1 MQIKKY
7 ILFKKK
13 NEKTKKEVVVSFY
26 RLKYTNFIN
35 SDNYLVGLPY
45 EINPESRFLALGAR
59 RGHVIADLNYS
70 CFLARRAS
78 LFLFGSLVR
87 RSHPAVSFGYRFYD
101 YEDLFSE
108 FSTLSLSYV
117 RDWVPGLLTNYKA
130 LFRTA
135 LKEEGALRRIG
146 FFFQFPDILLMF
158 GANDSIGFI
167 INEARSIQ
175 IPTIVTGDTSL
186 SFSRI
191 TYMLL
196 GNYKSLKS
204 TMFFVKLFLDLNA
217 ESRRFRVLR
226 HYSIFKHLIRSIFLR
241 RTLKSKLFS
250 IKLAKMFFVFKA
262 ISKLRVSQITPVVYR
277 NYNWIPASFFRVLKK
292 PVFYNRNKGS
302 VMRKSLKGR
311 MRRIVP
317 ISKKEYVTKRLNLLK
332 PAGFAKKL
340 RCKRLVL
347 NRKFMPLTSRRLSF
361 GNRKLHLN
369 GRTLKRRVRRVTNL
383 KLLKRGVGGSL
394 GNLARSS
401 KSRKFRRLLK
411 IAKRRGL
418 QTKLLLNRADIFL
431 HNRLKL
437 LNNPDKDYSA
447 ANPLPVFMF
456 DRKAL
461 RHVFPFLG
469 YFSYGYMAKRLN
481 TLLFYRTIFRQIV
494 QKRKRIL
501 RLKRFTS
508 DLRVISVK
516 AKKFRSLNLAVN
528 RRISSISKLR
538 ARVKKFSKK
547 LKELS
552 RLKKFRRT
560 LGFNEHSY
568 TKRTLDDKKRSD
580 LRKKNSNSK
589 LDKTSDKGLV
599 SGNKNSRLDVKFGQ
613 LGEHPDKKKSKVSK
627 NNKFSNSKSSGP
639 GEAEED
645 FSAFT
650 DGLHKKGVKGSN
662 LSKRPKLLEDLD
674 KLNRKSYSLNKGV
687 RLRPKKKKSK
697 IFSKDVANVRLVAK
711 FASASTSG
719 RQRLL
724 VLKNFTPTQRHILRV
739 CRILFT
745 RYPSFM
751 AKSRLK
757 RKKKSPRV
765 ATIPRTLYQF
775 LLKERYRYAKAFFK
789 RTGKR
794 MKFSH
799 SVRSQLPKQFWGP
812 GRGGFKRGKGR
823 KPWDKGKYKN
833 SSNFNQISKKTGG
846 KDKPW
851 FKEGDGTKKP
861 FNPNYRKKGRG
872 GFSKNYFKGPKPDD
886 GSSKR
891 SDYNNRSRKP
901 SSKDKKNNNNTSGNK
916 PRDKDKK

>member
-1 MQIKKY
+1 M
-7 ILFKKK
+7 
-13 NEKTKKEVVVSFY
+13 VSFY
-26 RLKYTNFIN
+26 KLKYTNFIN

-45 EINPESRFLALGAR
+45 EINPESRFLALGVR
-59 RGHVIADLNYS
+59 KGYVIADLSYS

-158 GANDSIGFI
+158 GANESIGFI

-175 IPTIVTGDTSL
+175 IPAIVTGDTSL
-186 SFSRI
+186 SFSRV

-196 GNYKSLKS
+196 GNYKSFKS

-217 ESRRFRVLR
+217 ESQRFRVLR
-226 HYSIFKHLIRSIFLR
+226 HYSVFKRLIRSIFLR

-250 IKLAKMFFVFKA
+250 IKLAKMFFVFRT
-262 ISKLRVSQITPVVYR
+262 IPKLRVSQITPVVYR
-277 NYNWIPASFFRVLKK
+277 NYNWVPASFFRVLKK
-292 PVFYNRNKGS
+292 PSFYNRNKGS
-302 VMRKSLKGR
+302 VMRKSLKSR
-311 MRRIVP
+311 MKRIAL
-317 ISKKEYVTKRLNLLK
+317 ISKKEYVRKRRNLLK
-332 PAGFAKKL
+332 PAGFNKKL

-347 NRKFMPLTSRRLSF
+347 NRKFMPLVSRRLSLC
-361 GNRKLHLN
+361 NRKLRLN
-369 GRTLKRRVRRVTNL
+369 GRILKRRVNNL
-383 KLLKRGVGGSL
+383 KLLKRGSSGSL
-394 GNLARSS
+394 GNLTRSP

-418 QTKLLLNRADIFL
+418 GTKSLLNKADMFL

-437 LNNPDKDYSA
+437 LNNADKDYSA
-447 ANPLPVFMF
+447 VNLLPVFMF

-461 RHVFPFLG
+461 RHIFPFLG

-508 DLRVISVK
+508 DLRIISVK

-547 LKELS
+547 LKVFS
-552 RLKKFRRT
+552 RLKKLRRAP
-560 LGFNEHSY
+560 GFNERLY
-568 TKRTLDDKKRSD
+568 TERVLDGDMRSN
-580 LRKKNSNSK
+580 LRKKGFSGK
-589 LDKTSDKGLV
+589 LDKTSDKGWAIKD
-599 SGNKNSRLDVKFGQ
+599 KNSSLNVKFGKQ
-613 LGEHPDKKKSKVSK
+613 LDGHPDKKKSKVSK
-627 NNKFSNSKSSGP
+627 NNKFSNSKSPERP
-639 GEAEED
+639 GDVEED
-645 FSAFT
+645 LSAFK
-650 DGLHKKGVKGSN
+650 DGLRKKTVKGFSPC
-662 LSKRPKLLEDLD
+662 KKPKLLKDLD
-674 KLNRKSYSLNKGV
+674 RINRKGYSLNKGV
-687 RLRPKKKKSK
+687 RFRPKKKKSK
-697 IFSKDVANVRLVAK
+697 IFSKDVANVRLAAK
-711 FASASTSG
+711 FVSASASE

-751 AKSRLK
+751 AKSKFK
-757 RKKKSPRV
+757 RKKKAPRV

-775 LLKERYRYAKAFFK
+775 LLKERYRFAKTFFK
-789 RTGKR
+789 LTGKR
-794 MKFSH
+794 MKFRH

-812 GRGGFKRGKGR
+812 GRGGFKRSKGK
-823 KPWDKGKYKN
+823 KPWNKGKYKN
-833 SSNFNQISKKTGG
+833 SSNFNQIPKKTDDKG
-846 KDKPW
+846 KPW
-851 FKEGDGTKKP
+851 FKEGGTKKP
-861 FNPNYRKKGRG
+861 FNPNYRKGRSAD
-872 GFSKNYFKGPKPDD
+872 FSKNYFKGPKPND
-886 GSSKR
+886 GSSKWAG
-891 SDYNNRSRKP
+891 YNNQSKKP
-901 SSKDKKNNNNTSGNK
+901 SSKVKNNNRNNSISGNK
-916 PRDKDKK
+916 FRDKDKK

>member
-1 MQIKKY
+1 M
-7 ILFKKK
+7 
-13 NEKTKKEVVVSFY
+13 VSFY

-59 RGHVIADLNYS
+59 KGHVIADLSYS

-158 GANDSIGFI
+158 GANESIGFI

-186 SFSRI
+186 SFSRV

-196 GNYKSLKS
+196 GNYKSFKS

-226 HYSIFKHLIRSIFLR
+226 YYSVFKRLIRSIFLR

-262 ISKLRVSQITPVVYR
+262 IPKLRVSQITPVVYR
-277 NYNWIPASFFRVLKK
+277 NYDWVPANFFKILKK
-292 PVFYNRNKGS
+292 SSFYNRNKGS
-302 VMRKSLKGR
+302 VMRKSLKSR
-311 MRRIVP
+311 MKRIAL
-317 ISKKEYVTKRLNLLK
+317 ISKKEYVTKRRNLLK
-332 PAGFAKKL
+332 PSGFTKNL
-340 RCKRLVL
+340 RRKRLVL
-347 NRKFMPLTSRRLSF
+347 NRKFMPLVNRRLF
-361 GNRKLHLN
+361 LCNRKLRLN
-369 GRTLKRRVRRVTNL
+369 GRILKRRVNNL
-383 KLLKRGVGGSL
+383 KLLKGGLGVSL
-394 GNLARSS
+394 GNLVRSS
-401 KSRKFRRLLK
+401 KSRKFRKLLK

-418 QTKLLLNRADIFL
+418 KTKLLRNKADMFL

-437 LNNPDKDYSA
+437 LNNADKDYSA
-447 ANPLPVFMF
+447 VNPLPVFMF

-461 RHVFPFLG
+461 RHIFPFLG

-508 DLRVISVK
+508 DLQVISVK

-547 LKELS
+547 LKVFS
-552 RLKKFRRT
+552 RLKKLRRT
-560 LGFNEHSY
+560 PGLNEHLR
-568 TKRTLDDKKRSD
+568 TKKVLDGSMHNN
-580 LRKKNSNSK
+580 LRKKDFNGK
-589 LDKTSDKGLV
+589 LDKTSGKGWAIR
-599 SGNKNSRLDVKFGQ
+599 NKNPNSSVKFVKQLDVR
-613 LGEHPDKKKSKVSK
+613 PDKKKSKVSK
-627 NNKFSNSKSSGP
+627 NNKFPNSDSPKRP
-639 GEAEED
+639 VDAEED

-650 DGLHKKGVKGSN
+650 GGLHKKVVKGKDFSS
-662 LSKRPKLLEDLD
+662 SKKPKLLKDLD
-674 KLNRKSYSLNKGV
+674 RVNRNSYSLDKGV

-697 IFSKDVANVRLVAK
+697 IFSKDVANVRLAAK
-711 FASASTSG
+711 FASAPASE

-745 RYPSFM
+745 RYPSFI
-751 AKSRLK
+751 AKSKFK
-757 RKKKSPRV
+757 RKKKALRV

-775 LLKERYRYAKAFFK
+775 LLKERYRFARIFFK
-789 RTGKR
+789 LTGKR
-794 MKFSH
+794 IKFRH

-812 GRGGFKRGKGR
+812 SRGGFKRSKGK
-823 KPWDKGKYKN
+823 KPWNKGKYKN
-833 SSNFNQISKKTGG
+833 SSNFNQIPKKTGDRG
-846 KDKPW
+846 KPW
-851 FKEGDGTKKP
+851 FKEGDSTKKP
-861 FNPNYRKKGRG
+861 FNPGYRKRG
-872 GFSKNYFKGPKPDD
+872 GAGFSKNYFKGPRPND

-891 SDYNNRSRKP
+891 ADYNNQSKKP
-901 SSKDKKNNNNTSGNK
+901 SSKVRKNNNNNNNNISGNK
-916 PRDKDKK
+916 LRDKDKK

>member
-1 MQIKKY
+1 M
-7 ILFKKK
+7 
-13 NEKTKKEVVVSFY
+13 VSFY

-35 SDNYLVGLPY
+35 SDNYLIGLPY

-59 RGHVIADLNYS
+59 KGHVIADLSYS

-87 RSHPAVSFGYRFYD
+87 RSHPAVSFGSRFYD

-186 SFSRI
+186 SFSRV

-196 GNYKSLKS
+196 GNYKSFKS

-217 ESRRFRVLR
+217 ESRRFRTLR
-226 HYSIFKHLIRSIFLR
+226 HYSVFKRLIRSIFLR

-250 IKLAKMFFVFKA
+250 IKLAKMFFVFKT
-262 ISKLRVSQITPVVYR
+262 IPKLRVSQITPVVYR
-277 NYNWIPASFFRVLKK
+277 NYNWIPASFFKILKK

-311 MRRIVP
+311 MKHIVP
-317 ISKKEYVTKRLNLLK
+317 ISKKEYVTKRRNT
-332 PAGFAKKL
+332 GFTKKL

-347 NRKFMPLTSRRLSF
+347 NRKFMPLTSRRLSL
-361 GNRKLHLN
+361 GNRKLRLN
-369 GRTLKRRVRRVTNL
+369 GRTSKRRVNNL
-383 KLLKRGVGGSL
+383 KLLKRGPGGLL
-394 GNLARSS
+394 GNLARSP

-418 QTKLLLNRADIFL
+418 QAKLLLNKADIFL

-447 ANPLPVFMF
+447 VNPLPVFMF

-461 RHVFPFLG
+461 RHIFPFLG

-547 LKELS
+547 LKALS
-552 RLKKFRRT
+552 RLKKLRRAP
-560 LGFNEHSY
+560 GFNEHSY
-568 TKRTLDDKKRSD
+568 TKRMLDGN
-580 LRKKNSNSK
+580 LRKKDFNSK
-589 LDKTSDKGLV
+589 LGKTSDKGWV
-599 SGNKNSRLDVKFGQ
+599 TKNKNSRLDVKFGKQ
-613 LGEHPDKKKSKVSK
+613 LDERPDKKKSKVSK
-627 NNKFSNSKSSGP
+627 NNKFSNSKSPDRSE
-639 GEAEED
+639 EAEED

-650 DGLHKKGVKGSN
+650 GDSHKNVVVKDS
-662 LSKRPKLLEDLD
+662 SPSDKPKLLKDLD
-674 KLNRKSYSLNKGV
+674 RINRKNYGLNKGV

-697 IFSKDVANVRLVAK
+697 IFSKDVANARLVAK
-711 FASASTSG
+711 FASAPASG

-751 AKSRLK
+751 AKSKLK
-757 RKKKSPRV
+757 RKKKAPRV
-765 ATIPRTLYQF
+765 ATISRTLYQF
-775 LLKERYRYAKAFFK
+775 LLKERYRFAKSFFK

-794 MKFSH
+794 VKFRR

-812 GRGGFKRGKGR
+812 GRGGFKRGKGK
-823 KPWDKGKYKN
+823 KPWNKGKYKN
-833 SSNFNQISKKTGG
+833 SSNFNQIPKKTGG
-846 KDKPW
+846 KGKPW
-851 FKEGDGTKKP
+851 FKEGGGTKKP
-861 FNPNYRKKGRG
+861 FNPNYRKRGGG
-872 GFSKNYFKGPKPDD
+872 GFSKNYFKGPKSND
-886 GSSKR
+886 GGSKR
-891 SDYNNRSRKP
+891 SDYNNQYRKP
-901 SSKDKKNNNNTSGNK
+901 SSKGKKNNNNISGNK
-916 PRDKDKK
+916 LRDKDKK